1 MLEYR
6 CVRRLKVF
14 SPLFRLTFAMY
25 GGLSTKCMEAG
36 NLSKLA
42 ISLHPDAVA
51 KLRGGVGHKYRVRR
65 AGGGVRHAAAP
76 RNRRWLPYGVSR
88 GGSSVKFKI
97 YPQATS
103 STRRLTIWA
112 ALAAVSRHDELGE
125 PIS

>member
-1 MLEYR
+1 
-6 CVRRLKVF
+6 
-14 SPLFRLTFAMY
+14 
-25 GGLSTKCMEAG
+25 MEASVLNVWRPVIYHNQLLDSCQG
-36 NLSKLA
+36 G
-42 ISLHPDAVA
+42 IA
-51 KLRGGVGHKYRVRR
+51 KLRWGVGHKYRVRR

-97 YPQATS
+97 YSRATS

-112 ALAAVSRHDELGE
+112 AQPAVSRHDELGE